1 MRAVI
6 VERFGPLEDVTVKEL
21 DPPEPGAGQVLI
33 EARNAGVNFP
43 DVLMISGA
51 YQVRP
56 ELPFSPG
63 MEVSGVVTAVGEN
76 VDGVSEG
83 DRVAAHVGYGA
94 YAEQVLAPAASC
106 YPLPDDISFEHA
118 AALGLVYQTAHF
130 ALTERAHLSGGERV
144 LVTGAA
150 GGVGMAAIQ
159 LVKAY
164 GGTAFAGIR
173 RREQEDSVREAGAD
187 HVVQLGVEDLYEN
200 LRTQLYELTNN
211 HGVDVVIDSVGGG
224 VFDASLRALAW
235 GGRLVVVGFA
245 SGEIPS
251 VKVNYLLLKNLSVIG
266 LHWGDYLRQEP
277 QWVRRV
283 QNDLYALYGQKKIR
297 PQIMAVY
304 RLEDFREAL
313 EAIKA
318 GRVQGKVLLTMDQET
333 PGPDA

>member
-6 VERFGPLEDVTVKEL
+6 VENFGPLENAVVKQVET
-21 DPPEPGAGQVLI
+21 PRPGPKQVLI
-33 EARNAGVNFP
+33 ESRNAGVNFP

-63 MEVSGVVTAVGEN
+63 MEVSGVVAAVGEEVEN
-76 VDGVSEG
+76 LAPGQ
-83 DRVAAHVGYGA
+83 RVAAQVGYGA
-94 YAEQVLAPAASC
+94 YAEQVIAPAASC
-106 YPLPDDISFEHA
+106 YPLPDDVSFEHA

-150 GGVGMAAIQ
+150 GGVGMAAVQ

-164 GGTAFAGIR
+164 GGIAFAGIR
-173 RREQEDSVREAGAD
+173 RPEQEASVREAGAD
-187 HVVQLGVEDLYEN
+187 HLVFLDGEN
-200 LRTQLYELTNN
+200 LYDTLKDQVHQITNG
-211 HGVDVVIDSVGGG
+211 HGVDVVVDIVGGD
-224 VFDASLRALAW
+224 VFEASLRALAW
-235 GGRLVVVGFA
+235 GGRMVSVGFA
-245 SGEIPS
+245 SGKIPS

-266 LHWGDYLRQEP
+266 LHWGDYLRREP

-283 QNDLYALYGQKKIR
+283 QNDLYALYTQKKIR
-297 PQIMAVY
+297 PQIMGVHK
-304 RLEDFREAL
+304 LEDFQAAL

-318 GRVQGKVLLTMDQET
+318 GRVQGKVLLTMD
-333 PGPDA
+333 

>member
-6 VERFGPLEDVTVKEL
+6 VERFGPLEDIVVKEV
-21 DPPEPGAGQVLI
+21 DAPTPGSRQVLI

-63 MEVSGVVTAVGEN
+63 MEVSGVVAAVGEEVEN
-76 VDGVSEG
+76 ISTGQ
-83 DRVAAHVGYGA
+83 RVAAHVGYGA
-94 YAEQVLAPAASC
+94 YAEQVLAPEASC
-106 YPLPDDISFEHA
+106 YPIPDDISFEHA

-130 ALTERAHLSGGERV
+130 ALTERAHVSAGERV

-164 GGTAFAGIR
+164 GGIAFAGIR
-173 RREQEDSVREAGAD
+173 RPEQEASVREAGAD
-187 HVVQLGVEDLYEN
+187 HLVLLDGEN
-200 LRTQLYELTNN
+200 LYDGLKDQVDQITNG
-211 HGVDVVIDSVGGG
+211 HGVDVVIDIVGGG

-235 GGRLVVVGFA
+235 GGRMVVVGFA

-266 LHWGDYLRQEP
+266 LHWGDYLRRES

-283 QNDLYALYGQKKIR
+283 QNDLYSLYGQKKIR
-297 PQIMAVY
+297 PQIMGVHK
-304 RLEDFREAL
+304 LEDFKTAL

-318 GRVQGKVLLTMDQET
+318 GRVQGKVLLTMN
-333 PGPDA
+333 

>member
-6 VERFGPLEDVTVKEL
+6 VERFGPLKDIVVKEV
-21 DPPEPGAGQVLI
+21 DAPTPGPRQVLI

-63 MEVSGVVTAVGEN
+63 MEVSGVVAAVGEEVEN
-76 VDGVSEG
+76 ISTGQ
-83 DRVAAHVGYGA
+83 RVAAHVGYGA
-94 YAEQVLAPAASC
+94 YAEQVLAPEASC
-106 YPLPDDISFEHA
+106 YPIPDDISFEHA

-130 ALTERAHLSGGERV
+130 ALTERAHVSAGERV

-173 RREQEDSVREAGAD
+173 RSEQEASVREAGAD
-187 HVVQLGVEDLYEN
+187 HLVLLDGEN
-200 LRTQLYELTNN
+200 LYDGLKDQVDRITNG
-211 HGVDVVIDSVGGG
+211 HGVDVVIDIVGGG

-235 GGRLVVVGFA
+235 GGRMVVVGFA

-266 LHWGDYLRQEP
+266 LHWGDYLRRES

-283 QNDLYALYGQKKIR
+283 QNDLYSLYGQKKIR
-297 PQIMAVY
+297 PQIMGVHK
-304 RLEDFREAL
+304 LEDFKTAL

-318 GRVQGKVLLTMDQET
+318 GRVQGKVLLTMN
-333 PGPDA
+333 